1 MREYSYHLWCSKK
14 HLLLAKTHLDETAEK
29 LYSECNEVCQVS
41 NATRI
46 ESEDALRNL
55 LASEE
60 HISDI
65 LSQKQIPELREL
77 NDEIRKLRQDIALTN
92 LPFRANLPV
101 NKDAI
106 QAIETA
112 RKRTDD
118 IITKIDKYA
127 TEMKQELTDVECGK
141 CAEDLR
147 QDIIIAPVKTNETTE
162 QKTEKI
168 EPAPVSA
175 EQPPKET
182 PHPVNNELNIDD
194 LVEVVEIKPPQN
206 G

>member
-29 LYSECNEVCQVS
+29 LYGECNDTCEVS
-41 NATRI
+41 YATRI
-46 ESEDALRNL
+46 ETEDALRNL

-60 HISDI
+60 HITDI

-106 QAIETA
+106 KIIENA

-118 IITKIDKYA
+118 LITKIDRYA
-127 TEMKQELTDVECGK
+127 TDMKQELTDVKCYK

-147 QDIIIAPVKTNETTE
+147 QDVEISHVNTHDDIQTTTQQPEPKPKT
-162 QKTEKI
+162 KEKPTQSKNTI
-168 EPAPVSA
+168 
-175 EQPPKET
+175 
-182 PHPVNNELNIDD
+182 NIDE
-194 LVEVVEIKPPQN
+194 LVEVVDINPPKN
-206 G
+206 D